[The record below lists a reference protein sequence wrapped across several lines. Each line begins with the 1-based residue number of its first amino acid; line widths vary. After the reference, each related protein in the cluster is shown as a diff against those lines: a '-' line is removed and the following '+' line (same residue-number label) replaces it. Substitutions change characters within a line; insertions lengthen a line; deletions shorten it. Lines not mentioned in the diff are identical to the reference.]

1 MKKILFYFLLST
13 STLSAYCQTLLEGN
27 KFFDNWSVGL
37 KGGTVTPLTH
47 SAFFKNMRPAVGVD
61 LTKQLTPAFG
71 LGVEGMG
78 YINTS
83 NSRTAFDASNIS
95 LLGKF
100 NLMNLLGGYH
110 GVPRTFEMETV
121 LGAGWLHYYEN
132 GKGDINSWST
142 KIGLN
147 FNFNLGSE
155 KKWTLAL
162 QPALVYDMEGDFNEH
177 RSRFNANNAA
187 VEITAGI
194 VYHFKNSNG
203 KHYFTMT
210 KPYDQAEIDG
220 LNRSINELRMEVDS
234 KKQDLNSANQ
244 KLAQLSQMQEECQKR
259 EPQVQTV
266 VETAKTLE
274 SVVTFRQGKSSI
286 DASQLPNVERIATYL
301 NKHSNAKVVVK
312 GYASPEGSIEVN
324 ERIAQARANAVMNLL
339 VKKYRISADRIT
351 AKGQG
356 IGNMF
361 SEADWNRV
369 SICTIEEGK

>member
-1 MKKILFYFLLST
+1 MKKKRKYIYLEKCLIICILQIYIFSFYDFL
-13 STLSAYCQTLLEGN
+13 
-27 KFFDNWSVGL
+27 FF
-37 KGGTVTPLTH
+37 
-47 SAFFKNMRPAVGVD
+47 
-61 LTKQLTPAFG
+61 
-71 LGVEGMG
+71 
-78 YINTS
+78 
-83 NSRTAFDASNIS
+83 IS
-95 LLGKF
+95 L
-100 NLMNLLGGYH
+100 
-110 GVPRTFEMETV
+110 
-121 LGAGWLHYYEN
+121 
-132 GKGDINSWST
+132 S
-142 KIGLN
+142 
-147 FNFNLGSE
+147 
-155 KKWTLAL
+155 
-162 QPALVYDMEGDFNEH
+162 
-177 RSRFNANNAA
+177 A

-244 KLAQLSQMQEECQKR
+244 KLAQLSQMLEECQKR

>member
-162 QPALVYDMEGDFNEH
+162 QPALV
-177 RSRFNANNAA
+177 
-187 VEITAGI
+187 
-194 VYHFKNSNG
+194 
-203 KHYFTMT
+203 
-210 KPYDQAEIDG
+210 
-220 LNRSINELRMEVDS
+220 
-234 KKQDLNSANQ
+234 
-244 KLAQLSQMQEECQKR
+244 
-259 EPQVQTV
+259 
-266 VETAKTLE
+266 
-274 SVVTFRQGKSSI
+274 
-286 DASQLPNVERIATYL
+286 
-301 NKHSNAKVVVK
+301 
-312 GYASPEGSIEVN
+312 
-324 ERIAQARANAVMNLL
+324 
-339 VKKYRISADRIT
+339 
-351 AKGQG
+351 
-356 IGNMF
+356 
-361 SEADWNRV
+361 
-369 SICTIEEGK
+369 

>member
-244 KLAQLSQMQEECQKR
+244 KLAQLSQMLEECQKR
-259 EPQVQTV
+259 EPQ
-266 VETAKTLE
+266 
-274 SVVTFRQGKSSI
+274 
-286 DASQLPNVERIATYL
+286 VERIATYL